1 MSGIG
6 SLSASDVVAF
16 AAREGN
22 KMIEAQVNLKAK
34 TFAALDKMPMKG
46 RRAVINVVNGG
57 LPSTSQVVDFGALPS
72 EAANVP
78 AQGFVDAVGYVS
90 RLGLGRIALETLAGV
105 DDSADLLDL
114 QLQIA
119 ADDMARQ
126 IGRAVF
132 GQQLA
137 APTVAGST
145 VTQAGGAGTVV
156 EIVAQ
161 FTGGLSDWREGEAY
175 DYETDFT
182 AGPPAGNQLNFKVLC
197 TNVEIVSDN
206 VVEVTM
212 IVGPGGVPG
221 FASGTYAD
229 ALMAS
234 PAGLAGTLQADDA
247 FFLRGS
253 RVNGDALTGVPPTTS
268 GLCESSNASA
278 VDLTVIT
285 SPTLALHG
293 LSAGQNGWTGITF
306 SGVGVPT
313 PELFMGR
320 SRILQARGG
329 VAPTHLVLSGLASVN
344 YAASQIA
351 NASLGGSFA
360 GTSVAG
366 QTQPRRSVD
375 GKLDKYGKDGD
386 SESGLV
392 MFGRPVVID
401 DNCPTT
407 AAFLINK
414 DYLKVGE
421 WKKLSAEDEGGSP
434 LLLSRTTFSKEVQFS
449 AIYNLVCR
457 KRNAH
462 AQLAGVNPI

>member
-57 LPSTSQVVDFGALPS
+57 LPSTSQVTDFGALPS

-132 GQQLA
+132 GSGLSN
-137 APTVAGST
+137 PTAGGP
-145 VTQAGGAGTVV
+145 VTQVAPGGVV
-156 EIVAQ
+156 TAVVNFI
-161 FTGGLSDWREGEAY
+161 GGLSDFREGEAY
-175 DYETDFT
+175 DYETLV
-182 AGPPAGNQLNFKVLC
+182 AGPNNTRNFKVLC
-197 TNVEIVSDN
+197 TNVALVPGNDEQVD
-206 VVEVTM
+206 VTF
-212 IVGPGGVPG
+212 ICGPGAVPG
-221 FASGTYAD
+221 FDTGDYANAFLADTGGASVGTD
-229 ALMAS
+229 RL
-234 PAGLAGTLQADDA
+234 
-247 FFLRGS
+247 FLRGS
-253 RVNGDALTGVPPTTS
+253 RVNGILGTGAGSS
-268 GLCESSNASA
+268 GTIPVTGICASSNASA
-278 VDLTVIT
+278 VDLVTIT

-293 LSAGQNGWTGITF
+293 LAAGSNGWTGVTF

-320 SRILQARGG
+320 SRLLQARGG
-329 VAPTHLVLSGLASVN
+329 VAPTHLVMSGLASVN
-344 YAASQIA
+344 YAAAQIA
-351 NASLGGSFA
+351 NGGVGGGFA
-360 GTSVAG
+360 GSSIANV
-366 QTQPRRSVD
+366 TQPRRSVD

-401 DNCPTT
+401 DNCPLTS
-407 AAFLINK
+407 AFLINK

-434 LLLSRTTFSKEVQFS
+434 LLLSRTTYSKEVQFS

-462 AQLAGVNPI
+462 AQLEGVTVI